1 MQSQLE
7 RALVTI
13 WAALQPHPL
22 PFIESLVAQSGK
34 VSFCGFF
41 YILFFF
47 FYVLFHCGFSQ
58 EKLSFSKAH
67 SLKANVEVIE

>member
-47 FYVLFHCGFSQ
+47 LMFFSTVVFPRRNYHF
-58 EKLSFSKAH
+58 LRHIA
-67 SLKANVEVIE
+67 